1 MRLDNSKK
9 DFASAVHNTAISA
22 DILDEYVEKD
32 YWLFLILKQIFK
44 NDKRGYVFKGGT
56 SLSKCYHL
64 INRFSEDIDISYSS
78 PFEEVNSGEIK
89 RKFKGITDAI
99 KAVGLEI
106 ANTDKLRWNRY
117 FNQFQCPYN
126 SFFSGTNIEKKVVI
140 ELAAQTPSFPSEE
153 KIFSSFIGDYFES
166 IGRHDLVEQY
176 ELAPFNLQVQTLER
190 TLVDKTFAICDYYID
205 DKCENHSRHLYD
217 ISKLLTKV
225 NLNQKL
231 ADLFKEVRSY
241 RNKISVCRSARD
253 GMKLNQLIDA
263 IIKNESFKKDY
274 ETKTEILLYE
284 NYPYETC
291 KESLIKLKDFLKE
304 NETYLE
310 QKEEANLINPA
321 LDELENNKTVDGEA
335 ALEELK
341 DKYDK

>member
-1 MRLDNSKK
+1 MHLFNNKRDFETVITKTSKWMSV
-9 DFASAVHNTAISA
+9 AN
-22 DILDEYVEKD
+22 EYIEKD
-32 YWLFLILKQIFK
+32 YWLFLILKEIFK

-56 SLSKCYHL
+56 SLSKCHHL

-78 PFEEVNSGEIK
+78 PFGEVNSGEIK

-106 ANTDKLRWNRY
+106 ANPDKLRWNRY

-126 SFFSGTNIEKKVVI
+126 SFYSDTNIEKKVVI

-153 KIFSSFIGDYFES
+153 KEFSSFIGDYFES
-166 IGRHDLVEQY
+166 LGRHDLVEKY
-176 ELAPFNLQVQTLER
+176 ELTPFNLQVQTLER

-225 NLNQKL
+225 NLDKNL
-231 ADLFKEVRSY
+231 ANLFEEVRSY

-253 GMKLNQLIDA
+253 GMKLNQLLDA
-263 IIKNESFKKDY
+263 IIRNKSFKNDY
-274 ETKTEILLYE
+274 ESKTMVLLYE
-284 NYPYETC
+284 KYPYNEC
-291 KESLIKLKDFLKE
+291 ENALIRMRDFLLSS
-304 NETYLE
+304 TL
-310 QKEEANLINPA
+310 
-321 LDELENNKTVDGEA
+321 
-335 ALEELK
+335 
-341 DKYDK
+341 